1 MHGVS
6 GKKISTVLRLQ
17 ATRTVLP
24 YLDIYTVQR
33 PTINVRQ
40 LLCIRPSNQHSFDP
54 RNNVSIALFF
64 SYKVGGLFS
73 VRRPFPSSSETRRGK
88 HASSAHRVRVPCT
101 LDMINHII
109 NINTTTTSTM
119 HNLMLATGVSLA
131 YHLCLRSSEYV
142 TRTIVPI
149 DDTHQFRTTE
159 VEFMLND
166 GSFTFLASNKL
177 HCPYSAIKLV
187 KFSMLHAKNIRRDYG
202 VPIWF
207 SATDKN
213 NQPIPFVQLLYR

>member
-1 MHGVS
+1 M
-6 GKKISTVLRLQ
+6 GKKFQRYFDYKPQ
-17 ATRTVLP
+17 EQYYRTLT
-24 YLDIYTVQR
+24 YTQFKD
-33 PTINVRQ
+33 Q
-40 LLCIRPSNQHSFDP
+40 LLMFVSYCVYDLQINIRSIPGIMSALRYSFLTKLVDCSAFDDP
-54 RNNVSIALFF
+54 FLRAVKQGVANMPA
-64 SYKVGGLFS
+64 
-73 VRRPFPSSSETRRGK
+73 PP
-88 HASSAHRVRVPCT
+88 HRVRVPCT

>member
-1 MHGVS
+1 MFVS
-6 GKKISTVLRLQ
+6 FCVYELH
-17 ATRTVLP
+17 
-24 YLDIYTVQR
+24 
-33 PTINVRQ
+33 INVRSIPGIMSA
-40 LLCIRPSNQHSFDP
+40 LRYSFHTKLVDC
-54 RNNVSIALFF
+54 SAFD
-64 SYKVGGLFS
+64 G
-73 VRRPFPSSSETRRGK
+73 PFLRAVKKGVANMPAPP
-88 HASSAHRVRVPCT
+88 HQVRVPCT

-142 TRTIVPI
+142 TRTVVPI
-149 DDTHQFRTTE
+149 DDSHQFRTTE

-166 GSFTFLASNKL
+166 GSSTFIASNKL

-202 VPIWF
+202 IPIWF
-207 SATDKN
+207 SATDKTI
-213 NQPIPFVQLLYR
+213 NQYLSCNCFIVGQQFHCGTIQIRSCHFGLTRL

>member
-1 MHGVS
+1 MLLMDVWRKWEKNFNGTSITMSALRYSFLTKLVDCSAFDDPFLRAVKQGVENMP
-6 GKKISTVLRLQ
+6 
-17 ATRTVLP
+17 AP
-24 YLDIYTVQR
+24 
-33 PTINVRQ
+33 P
-40 LLCIRPSNQHSFDP
+40 
-54 RNNVSIALFF
+54 
-64 SYKVGGLFS
+64 
-73 VRRPFPSSSETRRGK
+73 
-88 HASSAHRVRVPCT
+88 HRVRVPCT

-109 NINTTTTSTM
+109 NTNTATTSTM

-149 DDTHQFRTTE
+149 DDSHQFRTTE

-166 GSFTFLASNKL
+166 GSSTFIASNKL

-202 VPIWF
+202 ILWHYHDDGVHWEL
-207 SATDKN
+207 SEYGRCLVN
-213 NQPIPFVQLLYR
+213 RSEWH